1 MNEGVNR
8 TGDFIARYRCEEFVV
23 ILPNTDAK
31 GASVIAEQFRA
42 NVEAKHIAHAFSS
55 ISDYVSISLGIAT
68 MMPDSSSAPENLITK
83 ADEALYNAQEAL
95 KN

>member
-1 MNEGVNR
+1 M
-8 TGDFIARYRCEEFVV
+8 V

-31 GASVIAEQFRA
+31 GASVIAEQLRA